1 MDGTSY
7 HDIKSSLRQLY
18 LDDPRPWLVGFSGDN
33 PVPHP
38 EEVRLL
44 KCQPNR
50 IQF

>member
-1 MDGTSY
+1 MDATSY
-7 HDIKSSLRQLY
+7 HDIESSLRQFY
-18 LDDPRPWLVGFSGDN
+18 LDDPHPWLIGFSGTK

-38 EEVRLL
+38 EAVWLL